1 MGSKIGYCRTLSDD
15 QIKVTFSGDGVT
27 DGDITLNGIT
37 LQMDGNGRE
46 YEAVKVTTATVTC
59 TCDGLALLDLFTD
72 SIAVSIKIDNVTT
85 GKTLFSGYVT
95 PNTFNQSL
103 TGINDDIAIECVD
116 ALGAGKFV
124 DYRKKN
130 GENAPFCAMTIAE
143 AVLYI
148 ADILGIKR
156 VFLSNH
162 ISVQPRHGEFS
173 TSSYEKLT
181 LAEQY
186 FYEDTTPKR
195 VYVDGHD
202 VISYEPVAM
211 TCYEVLEMIAASLY
225 STWIQVGENLYLH
238 DYAELRATGYNNFK
252 EITSAGSSNAIPQQ
266 AMISLN
272 ADSFDEGATN
282 ISVLPRYS
290 LFSVEHQQ
298 EEQIDLFPD
307 MFRDELFQPR
317 EIEAYS
323 PDDDTAKLSMPLSGG
338 LTVGSRETIFD
349 YNSWMAITEVS
360 RPDVAKYDKSGYWK
374 YKKYGSEWTNILVL
388 SYETMNDGDVMA
400 TLQSRYV
407 TAVPARFRWRLRL
420 SIEIAFGS
428 SFYGYYY
435 PNINTGKD
443 YDLLIQLL
451 NNGLYYN
458 EVTQLWTSEPHYI
471 KLTFPADGKEWR
483 SLFYWANKDNDAV
496 AATYN
501 IAHVEN
507 PGNIELRIVSK
518 DGFDLLHPARMWI
531 RKLQLSIVDP
541 TVTREAHE
549 TDPLPEIEYRG
560 SWGGEELE
568 TVSLPI
574 DIVPTLANKSFGTL
588 IDGIEYCEGNNV
600 DDPLG
605 TRPAAEFR
613 YSVSGTKKTL
623 LERIESLA
631 NASDNYELSLPL
643 NDEHNEINALQ
654 CIASS
659 LWNGRKAVVAMEKD
673 IINNNI
679 NITIN

>member
-1 MGSKIGYCRTLSDD
+1 MGKKIGYCRTLDDD
-15 QIKVTFSGDGVT
+15 QVKVTFSGDNVN
-27 DGDITLNGIT
+27 DGEIVLNGIT

-72 SIAVSIKIDNVTT
+72 SIAVSVKIENTTT
-85 GKTLFSGYVT
+85 GAVIFSGYVT
-95 PNTFNQSL
+95 PNTFSQSL
-103 TGINDDIAIECVD
+103 SGINDDVAIECVD
-116 ALGAGKFV
+116 ALGAGKFIY
-124 DYRKKN
+124 YRKKN
-130 GENAPFCAMTIAE
+130 GEDSPFCAMTVVE

-148 ADILGIKR
+148 AGLLGIKR
-156 VFLSNH
+156 VYLGNH
-162 ISVQPRHGEFS
+162 ITVQPRHGEYS
-173 TSSYEKLT
+173 TTSYEKLT

-186 FYEDTTPKR
+186 FYADITPRR
-195 VYVDGHD
+195 VHVDGQD
-202 VISYEPVAM
+202 VVTYAPEAM
-211 TCYEVLEMIAASLY
+211 TCYEALEMIAASFY
-225 STWIQVGENLYLH
+225 STWVQIGENLYMH
-238 DYAELRATGYNNFK
+238 DYAGLRATGYNNFK
-252 EITSAGSSNAIPQQ
+252 EITSAGSTNAIPQQ

-282 ISVLPRYS
+282 ISVLPRYT

-323 PDDDTAKLSMPLSGG
+323 PDDDTVKLSMPLSGG
-338 LTVGSRETIFD
+338 LTVGSRGDIF
-349 YNSWMAITEVS
+349 YFNSWMAITEVS

-374 YKKYGSEWTNILVL
+374 YKKYGSEWTNTLTL
-388 SYETMNDGDVMA
+388 SYETVNTGDVMA

-420 SIEIAFGS
+420 SIEIAFGN

-435 PNINTGKD
+435 PNIDTGTG

-458 EVTQLWTSEPHYI
+458 EVTQLWTPEPHYI

-501 IAHVEN
+501 IAYVEN

-518 DGFDLLHPARMWI
+518 DGFNLLRPTRMWI

-541 TVTREAHE
+541 TATREAHE

-588 IDGIEYCEGNNV
+588 IDGVEYCEGIDYNN
-600 DDPLG
+600 PLA
-605 TRPAAEFR
+605 TRPAAELR
-613 YSVSGTKKTL
+613 YNVNGVKQTL
-623 LERIESLA
+623 LERIETLA
-631 NASDNYELSLPL
+631 NAPDNYELTIPL
-643 NDEHNEINALQ
+643 HDHHNEISALQ
-654 CIASS
+654 CISS
-659 LWNGRKAVVAMEKD
+659 PLWNGNKAIVAIEKN
-673 IINNNI
+673 ILENSINV
-679 NITIN
+679 TIN